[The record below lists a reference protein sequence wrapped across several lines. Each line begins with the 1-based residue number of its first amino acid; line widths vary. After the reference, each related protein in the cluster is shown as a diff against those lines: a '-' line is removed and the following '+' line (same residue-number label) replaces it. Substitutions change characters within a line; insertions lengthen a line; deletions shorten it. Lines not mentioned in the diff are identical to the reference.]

1 MSMVIQPRL
10 QHALKQK
17 LVMSQQLRQAIHLLQ
32 LNHMELVAEVQR
44 EMVENP
50 TLEEI
55 PGTQSDVL
63 DGAGRELQERAKSQ
77 EKDTIEQN
85 NGAENP
91 AENVDWER
99 YLERFQ
105 ASAGDRKSAAGPSPH
120 DDLPPIE
127 TNLTRGTTLPEH
139 LLEQVGTMRDLD
151 PALLPAIDAIVHNL
165 DHRGYLD
172 ATEEQL
178 VEESGCDIETIEAAR
193 AMLMRLE
200 PLGCASR
207 DLSECLVVQAEERW
221 PEDPN
226 VARILRDHLRDLER
240 RNYAQI
246 ARVLDQTVEDVVE
259 YHRMIR
265 RLDPRPGLPYA
276 DDRDHYITPDV
287 AVEKIGGRWQIRQ
300 NEDGLPRLRVS
311 RFYKNVLRDKS
322 SRSEDRRYIKQ
333 KLEAADFLIK
343 SIYKRQRTI
352 YKVMNAILERQQEFF
367 ERGPEHLRPM
377 ILRDVADQIGV
388 HESTVSRVT
397 DNKYVQTKH
406 GIFEL
411 KYFFNAAI
419 QSSDGDD
426 LAGAAVKQKIRK
438 LIADENP
445 KKPLSDS
452 AIMKLLK
459 ADGVKI
465 ARRTVAKYR
474 EAMRIL
480 PSNKRKKMF

>member
-10 QHALKQK
+10 QQALKQK

-32 LNHMELVAEVQR
+32 LSHMELVAEVQR

-55 PGTQSDVL
+55 PGTRSDAL

-85 NGAENP
+85 NGSENP
-91 AENVDWER
+91 GDNVDWDK

-105 ASAGDRKSAAGPSPH
+105 ASAGDRKSTAGPSPH

-139 LLEQVGTMRDLD
+139 LLEQIGTMRGLD
-151 PALLPAIDAIVHNL
+151 VGLLSAIDAIVHNL

-172 ATEEQL
+172 ATTEQL
-178 VEESGCDIETIEAAR
+178 CEEAECDAETLEAAR
-193 AMLMRLE
+193 TLILGLE
-200 PLGCASR
+200 PLGCGAL
-207 DLSECLVVQAEERW
+207 DLSECLVVQARDRW
-221 PEDPN
+221 PEDEN
-226 VARILRDHLRDLER
+226 VARIVRDHLRDLER

-246 ARVLDQTVEDVVE
+246 ARVLEQTVDDVVE

-265 RLDPRPGLPYA
+265 RLDPRPGLPFA
-276 DDRDHYITPDV
+276 DDGDHYITPDV
-287 AVEKIGGRWQIRQ
+287 AVEKIGDRWQIRQ

-311 RFYKNVLRDKS
+311 RFYKEVLQDKS
-322 SRSEDRRYIKQ
+322 SRTEDRRYIKQ

-352 YKVMNAILERQQEFF
+352 YKVMNAILERQQPFF
-367 ERGPEHLRPM
+367 ESGPEHLRPM
-377 ILRDVADQIGV
+377 ILRDIADQIGV

-419 QSSDGDD
+419 ASSQGDD

-438 LIADENP
+438 LISDENP

-452 AIMKLLK
+452 AIMKLLRT
-459 ADGVKI
+459 DGVKI

-480 PSNKRKKMF
+480 PSNKRKEMF

>member
-10 QHALKQK
+10 QQALKQK

-55 PGTQSDVL
+55 PGTQSDAL
-63 DGAGRELQERAKSQ
+63 DGAGRELQERARSQ
-77 EKDTIEQN
+77 EHDVIEQN

-91 AENVDWER
+91 GDNIDWEK

-105 ASAGDRKSAAGPSPH
+105 ASASDRKSTAGPSPY

-139 LLEQVGTMRDLD
+139 LLNQVRTMRDLD
-151 PALLPAIDAIVHNL
+151 RWLLPLVDVIVHNL

-172 ATEEQL
+172 ATDEQICF
-178 VEESGCDIETIEAAR
+178 EAGCTMERFLEA
-193 AMLMRLE
+193 LDFVLHLE
-200 PLGCASR
+200 PLGCGAR
-207 DLSECLVVQAEERW
+207 NLSECLVVQAEERW
-221 PEDPN
+221 PEDLN
-226 VARILRDHLRDLER
+226 VAQIVRDHLHDLER

-246 ARVLDQTVEDVVE
+246 AKVLGQTVEDVVE

-265 RLDPRPGLPYA
+265 RLNPRPGLPYA

-300 NEDGLPRLRVS
+300 NEDGLPRLRIS
-311 RFYKNVLRDKS
+311 RYYRDVLQDKS

-352 YKVMNAILERQQEFF
+352 HKVMNAILERQQEFF
-367 ERGPEHLRPM
+367 ENGPEKLRPM

-411 KYFFNAAI
+411 KFFFNAAI
-419 QSSDGDD
+419 ASSKGDD

-438 LIADENP
+438 LVADENP

-452 AIMKLLK
+452 AITKLLK
-459 ADGVKI
+459 ADGINI

-474 EAMRIL
+474 EALRIL

>member
-1 MSMVIQPRL
+1 MAMVIQPRL

-32 LNHMELVAEVQR
+32 LNHIELVAEVQR

-55 PGTQSDVL
+55 PGTRSDAL

-77 EKDTIEQN
+77 EKDVIEQN

-91 AENVDWER
+91 GDNVDWEK

-105 ASAGDRKSAAGPSPH
+105 ASASDRKSSAGPSPYE
-120 DDLPPIE
+120 DLPPIE
-127 TNLTRGTTLPEH
+127 ANLTRGTTLPEH

-151 PALLPAIDAIVHNL
+151 RDLVRMVEIIVHNL

-172 ATEEQL
+172 ATEAQL
-178 VEESGCDIETIEAAR
+178 CDEAGCSVDELRVA
-193 AMLMRLE
+193 LDFVLHLE
-200 PLGCASR
+200 PLGCGAG
-207 DLSECLVVQAEERW
+207 DLSECLVVQATDRW
-221 PEDPN
+221 PQDPN
-226 VARILRDHLRDLER
+226 VARIVRDHLRDLER

-246 ARVLDQTVEDVVE
+246 ARVLGQTVEDVVE

-265 RLDPRPGLPYA
+265 RLDPRPGLQYA
-276 DDRDHYITPDV
+276 DERDHYITPDV
-287 AVEKIGGRWQIRQ
+287 AVEKIGDRWQIRQ

-311 RFYKNVLRDKS
+311 RYYKDVLLDKS
-322 SRSEDRRYIKQ
+322 SRSEDRKYIKQ

-352 YKVMNAILERQQEFF
+352 HKVMNAILERQQHFF
-367 ERGPEHLRPM
+367 ESGPEHLRPM
-377 ILRDVADQIGV
+377 ILRDIADQIGV

-411 KYFFNAAI
+411 KFFFNAAI
-419 QSSDGDD
+419 ASSHGDD

-438 LIADENP
+438 LISDENP

-452 AIMKLLK
+452 ALMKLLK
-459 ADGVKI
+459 TDGVNI